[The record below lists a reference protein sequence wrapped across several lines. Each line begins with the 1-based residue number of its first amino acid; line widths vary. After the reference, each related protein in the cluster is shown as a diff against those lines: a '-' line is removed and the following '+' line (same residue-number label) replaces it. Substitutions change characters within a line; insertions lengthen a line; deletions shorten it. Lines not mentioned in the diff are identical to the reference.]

1 MNETKTLSVRY
12 SKSIRRLIH
21 VGLIIFA
28 IFAVWNFG
36 WISIPF
42 LLVMGFFMWY
52 MESFRLDFEPE
63 TGNLCYYRLLLKP
76 YHFHVSEIQKI
87 SFRTVRTKNGE
98 RLFLSIRPPHHHIL
112 VIIGQPSDSGGFYET
127 WDTYTNTS
135 ELLDFLQR
143 YQKTEGAS
151 WNK

>member
-1 MNETKTLSVRY
+1 MNETTTLSVRY

-42 LLVMGFFMWY
+42 LLAMGFSIWY
-52 MESFRLDFEPE
+52 MESFGLDFEPE
-63 TGNLCYYRLLLKP
+63 TGNLCYHTALSKP
-76 YHFHVSEIQKI
+76 YYFHVSEIQKI
-87 SFRTVRTKNGE
+87 SFQNIRTKSGE
-98 RLFLSIRPPHHHIL
+98 RLFLSIHPPYKQIL
-112 VIIGQPSDSGGFYET
+112 IILGEPSNSGGFYET